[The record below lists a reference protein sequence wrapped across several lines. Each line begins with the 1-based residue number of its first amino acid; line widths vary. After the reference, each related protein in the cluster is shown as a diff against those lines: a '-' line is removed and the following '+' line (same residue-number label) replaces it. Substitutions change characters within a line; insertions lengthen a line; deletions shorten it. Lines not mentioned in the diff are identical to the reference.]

1 MMRYVCLL
9 NVYKTNVLYSKKE
22 LKNLAKENIL
32 LSIVI
37 TIHVCLIISKPNI
50 FILQTVMLLLEY
62 GAQPELPDSEGRL
75 VFSFF

>member
-1 MMRYVCLL
+1 MMGYVCLL

-22 LKNLAKENIL
+22 LKNLAEENIL
-32 LSIVI
+32 ISIVI
-37 TIHVCLIISKPNI
+37 TIHVCLISKPNI